1 MSKKI
6 TVAEY
11 LTAQIGVCGKSQKQI
26 AEEVGFPKA
35 NILTMCKHG
44 TTRVPIQRVPALA
57 RALGVDPAKLMKMVL
72 EEYQPEILEAIES
85 SLGPIVIKPEK

>member
-1 MSKKI
+1 M
-6 TVAEY
+6 
-11 LTAQIGVCGKSQKQI
+11 
-26 AEEVGFPKA
+26 
-35 NILTMCKHG
+35 
-44 TTRVPIQRVPALA
+44 PIQRVPALA